1 VPPERGCL
9 RLKQVAGPGAP
20 EENQRLSAQRVN
32 MLAII
37 AINTRGKPAFFI
49 SRGCWSSLIEYDLG
63 HL

>member
-1 VPPERGCL
+1 M
-9 RLKQVAGPGAP
+9 
-20 EENQRLSAQRVN
+20 LSAQRVN